1 MEDFEKFL
9 RLAKRVRVDPG
20 TVPEYEKALSVAR
33 VLGGEQP
40 ESVFREVPAGYRL
53 RRAASTLARLVED
66 VQARGLAGLIPDL
79 DERLSRLDSR
89 RNGIAQMI
97 LGRLTERRFEQLAE
111 RVVREAATRGRALS
125 IEPKV
130 EERTTTDYLLK
141 NGTGSAVCRINTKFH
156 GTLFRGAADRVGLV
170 PEDCFALATY
180 KIFAALERQN
190 QDRFPYVFFV
200 LSIPGLTAASIAV
213 LVPDDLVWL
222 LSVVSGR
229 RVVEEAIADELG
241 KAEYED
247 QFQGLLRRMEESEF
261 RVMSAA
267 KAFGLLRDRLFARVY
282 ALRVPR
288 FAQTNPRAEVDMHFS
303 ISQDLTPVATF
314 LEHLY
319 TDPLHVFTVRLD
331 RGEL

>member
-1 MEDFEKFL
+1 M
-9 RLAKRVRVDPG
+9 
-20 TVPEYEKALSVAR
+20 
-33 VLGGEQP
+33 
-40 ESVFREVPAGYRL
+40 
-53 RRAASTLARLVED
+53 
-66 VQARGLAGLIPDL
+66 
-79 DERLSRLDSR
+79 
-89 RNGIAQMI
+89 
-97 LGRLTERRFEQLAE
+97 
-111 RVVREAATRGRALS
+111 
-125 IEPKV
+125 
-130 EERTTTDYLLK
+130 K